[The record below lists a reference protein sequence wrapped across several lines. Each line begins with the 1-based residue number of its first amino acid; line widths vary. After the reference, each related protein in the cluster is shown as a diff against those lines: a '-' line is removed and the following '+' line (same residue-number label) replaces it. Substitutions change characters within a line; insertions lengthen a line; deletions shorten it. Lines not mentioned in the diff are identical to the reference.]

1 MNYYSHPENPQI
13 TKAFE
18 LVKKGQ
24 RDRAV
29 KVVAVEGYADAERQ
43 VQLIEGFLLHMAHNP
58 VKQDN
63 QSSSRKRSKHSFRRQ
78 KP

>member
-1 MNYYSHPENPQI
+1 MNYYSHPENPQV

-18 LVKKGQ
+18 LVKKGL

-29 KVVAVEGYADAERQ
+29 KIVAAEGYADAECQ
-43 VQLIEGFLLHMAHNP
+43 VQLIKGFLLHMAHHP

-63 QSSSRKRSKHSFRRQ
+63 QSSSRKRSKHSFRHQ